1 MPCRMMDHREF
12 DQIWWVIRLEDS
24 YYNKSARFSIKL
36 GDTKMDTEV
45 QRLRPSWDEDSE
57 DPD

>member
-1 MPCRMMDHREF
+1 MDHRDF

-24 YYNKSARFSIKL
+24 CYNKSARFLIKL

-45 QRLRPSWDEDSE
+45 QRLRTSWEEDSE
-57 DPD
+57 EPD